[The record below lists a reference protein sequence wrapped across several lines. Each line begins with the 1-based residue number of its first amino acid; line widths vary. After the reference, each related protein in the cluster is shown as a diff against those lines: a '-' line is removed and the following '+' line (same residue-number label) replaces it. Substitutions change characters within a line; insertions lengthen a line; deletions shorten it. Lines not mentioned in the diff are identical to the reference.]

1 MHPIRTLWTR
11 DLLRVIELFTQT
23 FIFEPMKVELN
34 GAERML
40 ITMSL
45 KRSIQYYKQR
55 IAKRKKTG
63 EDYSM
68 SEMFLHE
75 YRQLIDKV

>member
-1 MHPIRTLWTR
+1 
-11 DLLRVIELFTQT
+11 
-23 FIFEPMKVELN
+23 
-34 GAERML
+34 ML

-63 EDYSM
+63 EDYSV

-75 YRQLIDKV
+75 YRQLIDKL